1 MAAQRP
7 ADRLRF
13 SGAAPYHPAVDDW
26 FAERSDALAKM
37 AHAWFE
43 RMRSCGEDVTE
54 LVHDGCPVACIGDV
68 PFAYVNAFARH
79 VNVGFFN
86 GAALGDPAALL
97 EGTGKRM
104 RHVKLRPAAPID
116 ARALERLITAAYEDA
131 RTFVDANHGGKGDR
145 SDGETASRRIS

>member
-1 MAAQRP
+1 MAAQGH

-13 SGAAPYHPAVDDW
+13 SGAAAHDPAVEDW
-26 FAERSDALAKM
+26 FAERNDGLASI

-43 RMRSCGEDVTE
+43 RMRDCGEDVME

-86 GAALGDPAALL
+86 GADLPDPSALL
-97 EGTGKRM
+97 EGAGKRM
-104 RHVKLRPAAPID
+104 RHVKLRAGTQTD
-116 ARALERLITAAYEDA
+116 AHALRELIAAAYEDA
-131 RTFVDANHGGKGDR
+131 RAFLQR
-145 SDGETASRRIS
+145 SP

>member
-1 MAAQRP
+1 MAQRP

-26 FAERSDALAKM
+26 FAERNDALAKT
-37 AHAWFE
+37 ARAWFE

-86 GAALGDPAALL
+86 GTALGDPAALL
-97 EGTGKRM
+97 EGTGRRM

-116 ARALERLITAAYEDA
+116 ARALERLITAACEDA
-131 RTFVDANHGGKGDR
+131 RAFVNATRHGQ
-145 SDGETASRRIS
+145 SDGETASGRIG

>member
-1 MAAQRP
+1 MTAQRP

-26 FAERSDALAKM
+26 FAERNDALAKT

-86 GAALGDPAALL
+86 GAALGDPGALL
-97 EGTGKRM
+97 EGTGRRM

-116 ARALERLITAAYEDA
+116 ARALERLITAACEDA
-131 RTFVDANHGGKGDR
+131 RAFVTRHGQ
-145 SDGETASRRIS
+145 SDGETASGRIG